1 MKALNHGVQKSFRS
15 EPIEIDRVAGEIGKE
30 CEKADL
36 SAAVAFAERMYG
48 IEGRQEMRR
57 GSRESLRR
65 QPLEI
70 PLSFE
75 IGEEPLRLTRDV
87 LRVAK
92 CAAVFAEAYRPELA
106 CPGIDILEQM
116 MMDGSIMANA
126 EAPLRQWFVGPLGS
140 THSLE
145 FSQCIG
151 VANVGNV
158 SENSG
163 VRIAVRVCYGV
174 IVGGP
179 SGPSH
184 TFC

>member
-1 MKALNHGVQKSFRS
+1 M
-15 EPIEIDRVAGEIGKE
+15 
-30 CEKADL
+30 
-36 SAAVAFAERMYG
+36 
-48 IEGRQEMRR
+48 
-57 GSRESLRR
+57 
-65 QPLEI
+65 PL
-70 PLSFE
+70 PSK
-75 IGEEPLRLTRDV
+75 IGEEPLHLTRDV
-87 LRVAK
+87 VRVAK
-92 CAAVFAEAYRPELA
+92 GAAIFAEAHRPELA

-145 FSQCIG
+145 FGHGIG

-158 SENSG
+158 FENGG

-174 IVGGP
+174 IIAGP